1 MKGIVFT
8 AFIEMV
14 EQKFS
19 LKTLDTI
26 ITNAQLPSGGSYTTL
41 GTYDHSEMIQLVV
54 MLSEQSG
61 IPVADLV
68 KVFGEY
74 LFVQLVEMYPQF
86 VDTNR
91 TLFEFLLKIDSYIHV
106 EVLKLYPDAE
116 LPGFEYETSGP
127 DVLVMIYRSSRPFA
141 DLAEGLILGSIRHY
155 GEAVD
160 IQREDL
166 SNGPVNTARF
176 TLTKRG
182 GYHG

>member
-8 AFIEMV
+8 TFIEMV

-26 ITNAQLPSGGSYTTL
+26 ITNAHLPSGGSYTTL

-54 MLSEQSG
+54 KLSEQTG

-68 KVFGEY
+68 RVFGEY
-74 LFVQLVEMYPQF
+74 LFVQLVDMYPQF
-86 VDTNR
+86 VDSNR
-91 TLFEFLLKIDSYIHV
+91 TLFGFLLKIDSYIHV

-116 LPGFEYETSGP
+116 LPRFEYDTSDP
-127 DVLVMIYRSSRPFA
+127 EALVMIYRSSRPFA
-141 DLAEGLILGSIRHY
+141 DLAEGLILGSIQHY

-160 IQREDL
+160 LKREDI
-166 SNGPVNTARF
+166 SDGPVNAARF

-182 GYHG
+182 